1 MAGSPLAIIRRLPVP
16 VQLLIAGTLVNKA
29 GAFIVPYLAIVLR
42 RDFHLDAGRIGTL
55 MMAYGFGSIVSILAG
70 GAVTDRLGRRV
81 ALLSSL
87 LGSGLLAI
95 ALGLSPSIEAF
106 VPLLIVF
113 GFLADLYRPAA
124 SAIIGDLLPSS
135 QRIVGFAALRMAVN
149 LGFSLGMGLGGLVAQ
164 WSWRLL
170 FVVDGL
176 TTFAYG
182 VIVFL
187 KIPETRPAVVAPG
200 RAADSA
206 ASSSPWRDPVFLQ
219 VILVGLCCSLV
230 FFSFVTALPLTM
242 TVSAGYPT
250 WVFGLIVGMNGLLI
264 AVFEV
269 SVVDWLAG
277 VRRLRLAALGMALC
291 GVGFALTGLVMHWAW
306 FVFTVVVWTAGEILS
321 MPQQAAFV
329 ADWAPPASRG
339 RYLSLHQATWS
350 VAFALNPIL
359 FLPLYARLP
368 EAAFWMVMLPITL
381 PAAVV
386 LWRLDRVDRPER
398 LRGLSRDGSPEGRAR
413 DRGLDQALPPVEN
426 E

>member
-1 MAGSPLAIIRRLPVP
+1 MPGSPLAIIRRLPQT
-16 VQLLIAGTLVNKA
+16 VQLLIAGTLINKA

-42 RDFHLDAGRIGTL
+42 RDFHLDARRIGTL
-55 MMAYGFGSIVSILAG
+55 MMAYGVGSIVSILAG

-95 ALGLSPSIEAF
+95 ALGLSPSIQAF

-170 FVVDGL
+170 FVLDGL

-187 KIPETRPAVVAPG
+187 KIPETRAATAGETPA
-200 RAADSA
+200 AAGND
-206 ASSSPWRDPVFLQ
+206 SSSPWRDPVFLQ

-230 FFSFVTALPLTM
+230 FFSFITALPLTV

-250 WVFGLIVGMNGLLI
+250 WIFGLIVGVNGLLI
-264 AVFEV
+264 ALFEV
-269 SVVDWLAG
+269 TVVDWLSSA
-277 VRRLRLAALGMALC
+277 RRLRLASFGMVLC

-306 FVFTVVVWTAGEILS
+306 FLFTVVVWTAGEILCV
-321 MPQQAAFV
+321 PQQSAFV
-329 ADWAPPASRG
+329 ADWAPPRSRG
-339 RYLSLHQATWS
+339 RYLSLYQATWS

-359 FLPLYARLP
+359 FLPLYARLS
-368 EAAFWMVMLPITL
+368 EATFWLVMLPITL
-381 PAAVV
+381 PAASV

-398 LRGLSRDGSPEGRAR
+398 LRGLSREKVRDAPARAR
-413 DRGLDQALPPVEN
+413 PLPDVEGG
-426 E
+426 